1 MHLSGRR
8 LPQLGTSS
16 RASRAPNSSDIGDCR
31 RDTFGLELSNISAVP
46 RGGDFGEPV
55 RKAFACAL
63 ASNCTRSAVVTD
75 SDETARRSHAE
86 PPGAVAAKVLGV
98 LAPGDRQGY
107 GGSGSQRLCA
117 EESHGEEAPM
127 GKIVECAK
135 VDPASG
141 CKHVVRG
148 ETEEEVL
155 KKAGEHA

>member
-1 MHLSGRR
+1 MHLSGRL
-8 LPQLGTSS
+8 LPPLGTSS

-98 LAPGDRQGY
+98 TNLHQVTGRATGARAASADALRTFTAR
-107 GGSGSQRLCA
+107 RLQ
-117 EESHGEEAPM
+117 
-127 GKIVECAK
+127 
-135 VDPASG
+135 
-141 CKHVVRG
+141 
-148 ETEEEVL
+148 
-155 KKAGEHA
+155 